1 MKITLFTSNNVRHNY
16 LINLLSNISD
26 QLFVVQECETIF
38 PGEIPGHYP
47 SSIMFREYFKK
58 VTDAQF
64 KFFDHSLI
72 NNFKHNVKNLSIAI
86 GDLNKCSLEFLSDF
100 LKSDIYIVFGGSYIK
115 GDLIEFLLKN
125 KTINIHMGVSPY
137 YKGCDCNFWALYD
150 NNPHLVGSTIHLI
163 QRGLDNGPILY
174 HAMSNIKT
182 NPFEYTMSTVKSAIH
197 SIAERLKDNSIFDMK
212 PEIQKQEK
220 KIRYSTKIQFNEK
233 IISDYFTKNINLN
246 SKEFDNSLLIRPFY
260 LDN

>member
-26 QLFVVQECETIF
+26 ELFVVQECETIF

-47 SSIMFREYFKK
+47 TSIMLREYFKK
-58 VTDAQF
+58 VSEAQY

-72 NNFKHNVKNLSIAI
+72 NNFKKNVKNLSIAI

-100 LKSDIYIVFGGSYIK
+100 LKSDIYVVFGASYIK
-115 GDLIEFLLKN
+115 GDLIDFLLKN

-174 HAMSNIKT
+174 HSMSNIKT
-182 NPFEYTMSTVKSAIH
+182 TPFEYTMSTVKSALH
-197 SIAERLKDNSIFDMK
+197 SVAERLKDNSIFDMK
-212 PEIQKQEK
+212 PEVQKEEK

-233 IISDYFTKNINLN
+233 IISDYFSKKINLN